1 MNLVVVCKKHPRL
14 SLFGMAVCLGVILAL
29 YLITI
34 FVMKDK
40 ESDFTKFYLSGQ
52 YFWAGED
59 IYKPVI
65 F

>member
-1 MNLVVVCKKHPRL
+1 
-14 SLFGMAVCLGVILAL
+14 MAVCLGVILAL